1 MLANHDTEQLREA
14 LATGL
19 AIVSPGLRESIGDPA
34 ELDDDALVSAIADVW
49 AELAP
54 KIRAVFDVMMSQAQ
68 QVFTTYQ
75 SVLDL
80 FGLEPTHAI
89 EGNPPQ
95 SALDR
100 A

>member
-1 MLANHDTEQLREA
+1 MLTDHNREQLREA

-19 AIVSPGLRESIGDPA
+19 AIVPRELRESIGDPA
-34 ELDDDALVSAIADVW
+34 VLDDDALVAAVADVW

-54 KIRAVFDVMMSQAQ
+54 KVRAVFDVMMSQAQ

-80 FGLEPTHAI
+80 FGLEHAH
-89 EGNPPQ
+89 
-95 SALDR
+95 ADR
-100 A
+100 VS